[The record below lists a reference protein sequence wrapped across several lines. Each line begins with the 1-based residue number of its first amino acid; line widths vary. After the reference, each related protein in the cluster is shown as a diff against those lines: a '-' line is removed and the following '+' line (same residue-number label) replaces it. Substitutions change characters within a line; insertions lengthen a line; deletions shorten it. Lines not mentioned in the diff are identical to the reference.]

1 MPGDRDDE
9 NAPRRGAVRP
19 PPSDAPSR
27 VEVPRM
33 EPPPPSLEAMVQS
46 NRQDARPDARGS
58 WLLWLAL
65 FVVAV
70 AVTAYVAR

>member
-1 MPGDRDDE
+1 VSGESDDA

-19 PPSDAPSR
+19 PPSDAPSH
-27 VEVPRM
+27 VDVPRM
-33 EPPPPSLEAMVQS
+33 EPPPPSLEAMVRS
-46 NRQDARPDARGS
+46 SRQDARRDAGGT

-65 FVVAV
+65 LVVAV